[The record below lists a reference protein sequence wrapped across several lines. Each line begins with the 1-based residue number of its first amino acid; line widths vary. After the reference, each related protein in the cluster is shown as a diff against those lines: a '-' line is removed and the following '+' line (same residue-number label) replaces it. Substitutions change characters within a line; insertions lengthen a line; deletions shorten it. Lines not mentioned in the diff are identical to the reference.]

1 MTVAMLACMVQVARA
16 AVIVSPVS
24 ATATNSFPDP
34 QFGTVANL
42 INHGGLLTNFV
53 SGATDFD
60 SYIGGN
66 PQHTIISLGA
76 EWFTDFGVTSASLT
90 FDLGVVM
97 TIDRV
102 ATWVD
107 EFWGAG
113 TIAVS
118 LSLDGVTFSGVG
130 SFAPTDW
137 PTNVNSYGVDVFS
150 FSSASTRYV
159 RLDLSNCPQ
168 PNSEPGG
175 GCGMGEVAVSA
186 VTPAVVSEPEILALL
201 GLALAGFAAVRR
213 RTAFA

>member
-1 MTVAMLACMVQVARA
+1 
-16 AVIVSPVS
+16 
-24 ATATNSFPDP
+24 
-34 QFGTVANL
+34 
-42 INHGGLLTNFV
+42 
-53 SGATDFD
+53 
-60 SYIGGN
+60 
-66 PQHTIISLGA
+66 
-76 EWFTDFGVTSASLT
+76 
-90 FDLGVVM
+90 
-97 TIDRV
+97 
-102 ATWVD
+102 
-107 EFWGAG
+107 
-113 TIAVS
+113 VS